1 MVVLQLA
8 EGYLTCSSLSIM
20 EPTYSEAMFYVCL
33 KFDLLCIYLDRYSVE
48 DSEINLI
55 WKAIT
60 DNPSNVLYHVVCS
73 FQLLML
79 KRLNECGF
87 MIMNYRLE
95 KNCICK
101 IVNWKNNLYSK
112 ISFLIRNNVRHIP
125 LFVGNTEPN
134 IEYALAFPR
143 ATALVIIIIPISIV
157 VEFFYIVD
165 I

>member
-1 MVVLQLA
+1 
-8 EGYLTCSSLSIM
+8 M

-101 IVNWKNNLYSK
+101 IVN
-112 ISFLIRNNVRHIP
+112 
-125 LFVGNTEPN
+125 
-134 IEYALAFPR
+134 
-143 ATALVIIIIPISIV
+143 
-157 VEFFYIVD
+157 
-165 I
+165 